1 MMIPASSVVAGLKGA
16 LLEARLRQALLS
28 LKKKSG
34 RLAILTGAGISAES
48 GIPTFR
54 GKDGYWTIGSQEYHP
69 QEMATNR
76 MFQSKPYEV
85 WQWYLYRR
93 GICKAAGP
101 NLAHEACAKLE
112 ELFGDHFTLI
122 TQNVDGLHLQAGNT
136 LERTFQIHGNIAYMR
151 CANDCSTE
159 LFPIPDE
166 LLRQDKQSPLSEEE
180 KSKLVCEKCGS
191 RSRPHVLW
199 FDECYDEELYRY
211 QSSIHTA
218 LQADCLIVI
227 GTSGAT
233 SLPMRIGSLCAS
245 REILM
250 IDINPSDNP
259 FARLATSSPNGFALL
274 GGACEHLPTIVEVL
288 E

>member
-1 MMIPASSVVAGLKGA
+1 MEP
-16 LLEARLRQALLS
+16 RLRKGLES
-28 LKKKSG
+28 LKEKKG
-34 RLAILTGAGISAES
+34 KLAILTGAGISAES

-76 MFQSKPYEV
+76 MFEAKPYEV

-101 NLAHEACAKLE
+101 NKAHEAVAELE
-112 ELFGDHFTLI
+112 ELFGERFTLI
-122 TQNVDGLHLQAGNT
+122 TQNVDGLHLQAGNS

-151 CANDCSTE
+151 CADGCSTK
-159 LFPIPDE
+159 LFPIPDD
-166 LLRQDKQSPLSEEE
+166 LLRIDKDSPLSEEE
-180 KSKLVCEKCGS
+180 KKRLVCEKCGKL
-191 RSRPHVLW
+191 SRPHVLW
-199 FDECYDEELYRY
+199 FDEYYDEELYHY
-211 QSSIHTA
+211 ESSIKTA
-218 LQADCLIVI
+218 LKADCLIVI

-233 SLPMRIGSLCAS
+233 SLPMRVGTLCAY

-259 FARLATSSPNGFALL
+259 FANLAKSSPNGFALL
-274 GGACEHLPTIVEVL
+274 GGACEHLPAIVEVL